1 MRSSRIKIQ
10 GQAAVYHCI
19 CRCVAKEMLLDDRSK
34 EVFRKQMHT
43 MANFC
48 GVQILTY
55 CLMTNH
61 VHLLVRVP
69 EPQPICDEELV
80 RRYAL
85 LYGKE
90 PGRVAAFEQLL
101 KEDSQDAQQARERQL
116 KRMGDISFFMKELK
130 QRFGIWYNKSH
141 NRIGTLWTERFKS
154 VLVENTRMALMTV
167 AAYIELNPVR
177 AGLCEDPKDYRF
189 CGYAE
194 ALGGDF
200 NAREGIA
207 AIAEVEDWKV
217 AAQEYRMTIFGKG
230 ADPKAFAAAISSQKM
245 QAVMKAGGKLPR
257 AVLLR
262 CRVRYF
268 TDGAILG
275 SKEFVKEV
283 FEQRRD
289 QLGKR
294 RWRTSGTPVPGGDWQ
309 GLRSFRNLRREVF
322 G

>member
-1 MRSSRIKIQ
+1 
-10 GQAAVYHCI
+10 
-19 CRCVAKEMLLDDRSK
+19 MLLDSRSK

-43 MANFC
+43 MADFC

-55 CLMTNH
+55 CLMSNH

-69 EPQPICDEELV
+69 EAEPITDQELV

-85 LYGKE
+85 LYGKY
-90 PGRVAAFEQLL
+90 PGVVAAFEQLL
-101 KEDSQDAQQARERQL
+101 KQNSKQAKQERARQL

-154 VLVENTRMALMTV
+154 VLVENTRTALMTV

-177 AGLCEDPKDYRF
+177 AGLCDDPKDYRF

-194 ALGGDF
+194 ALGGEAIAQ
-200 NAREGIA
+200 NGIA
-207 AIAEVEDWKV
+207 AIAEIDDWKQ
-217 AAQEYRMTIFGKG
+217 ASAEYRMMIFGKG
-230 ADPKAFAAAISSQKM
+230 AEPKPHAAEISDAKM
-245 QAVMKAGGKLPR
+245 KQVMRSGGKLPR

-268 TDGAILG
+268 SDGAILG
-275 SKEFVKEV
+275 SKEFVREV
-283 FEQRRD
+283 FEQQRD
-289 QLGKR
+289 QFSQR
-294 RWRTSGTPVPGGDWQ
+294 RRRFGRALPGGDWQ
-309 GLRSFRNLRREVF
+309 GLVSFRDLRKDVF
-322 G
+322 NVP